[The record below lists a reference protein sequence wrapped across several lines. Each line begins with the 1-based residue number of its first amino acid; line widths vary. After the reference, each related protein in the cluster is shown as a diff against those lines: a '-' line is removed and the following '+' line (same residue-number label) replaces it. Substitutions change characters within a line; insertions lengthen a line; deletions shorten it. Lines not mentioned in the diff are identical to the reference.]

1 MDATPIVDET
11 NNDAE
16 ENQRHSRSPNIQQ
29 SSIDHHEDR
38 GSNKRASRA
47 SLGMP
52 GTFSVIYEVPTN
64 ADDTGITF
72 APPPAA
78 RSSNFIQQQERRRS
92 TGTGPFERQLS
103 ILDPMSD
110 RVSTI
115 LAWKNLVVF
124 TRDESRK
131 NKIKRLMGK
140 APETKSKHLLHNLSG
155 AITGGLWAV
164 MGKLIHLISSKYR
177 FDIICI
183 YRSIRFRQ
191 INSSEYIS
199 MSFGCEHFI

>member
-1 MDATPIVDET
+1 M

-16 ENQRHSRSPNIQQ
+16 KNPHHSRSPNVQQ
-29 SSIDHHEDR
+29 SPADHHEDK
-38 GSNKRASRA
+38 GPAKRPSRA
-47 SLGMP
+47 SLATP
-52 GTFSVIYEVPTN
+52 GTFSVIYEVPSN

-72 APPPAA
+72 APPPPA

-92 TGTGPFERQLS
+92 TGTAPFERQLS

-131 NKIKRLMGK
+131 NKIKRVMGK
-140 APETKSKHLLHNLSG
+140 ETETKSKRLLHHLSG

-164 MGKLIHLISSKYR
+164 MGKFIFLICSRCR

-183 YRSIRFRQ
+183 RRPIGFRQ
-191 INSSEYIS
+191 IDSSEHIS
-199 MSFGCEHFI
+199 LSFGCEYFVRR